1 MKHIAAYALLV
12 LGGNNAPTAADVEK
26 VMKDAG
32 IKGDADKAAAV
43 CAACKGKDF
52 HSLVAE
58 GIKAMSSMGGGSSA
72 PTAASKAPAKAAEK
86 VVEVVKE
93 EEADVDMGDLFGG
106 DY

>member
-12 LGGNNAPTAADVEK
+12 LGGNKAPTAADVEK
-26 VMKDAG
+26 VMKEAG
-32 IKGDADKAAAV
+32 IKGDSAKAAAV

-58 GIKAMSSMGGGSSA
+58 GLKAMGSMQGSSA
-72 PTAASKAPAKAAEK
+72 PAAASKAPVK
-86 VVEVVKE
+86 VVEVVKEVVKE

>member
-26 VMKDAG
+26 VMKEAG
-32 IKGDADKAAAV
+32 IKGDSDKAAAV

-58 GIKAMSSMGGGSSA
+58 GLKAMSSMGGSSA
-72 PTAASKAPAKAAEK
+72 PAAASKAPAKAAEK
-86 VVEVVKE
+86 VAEVVKE